1 MDRADIPLWSINEPG
16 TYETR
21 DGRAT
26 EVVGKFS
33 EGYWVGGTDDDLMT
47 WDDSGRQ
54 RVATDR
60 EPSGDI
66 IGPWIEGGLPWDK
79 ILPAGERDPELL
91 LRFSD
96 AHKAGVKIECLC
108 DYIHGDCW
116 SVVDDP
122 RWIGE
127 CSYRLH
133 GSTADIERTPSAAQS
148 AHPVDPCRRG
158 ILIDV
163 ESDQSPPPVK
173 EQWVCDIVAEAL
185 ELLAFVDES
194 PTRSSQL
201 SKVAAWLRNGMKD

>member
-1 MDRADIPLWSINEPG
+1 MDRADIPLWPINEPG

-66 IGPWIEGGLPWDK
+66 IGPWIEGGLPFDE
-79 ILPAGERDPELL
+79 ILPAGERDPKL
-91 LRFSD
+91 LRRFKD
-96 AHKAGVKIECLC
+96 AHEAGVVIEFFEK
-108 DYIHGDCW
+108 
-116 SVVDDP
+116 VAQ
-122 RWIGE
+122 RWRPVYPGWHVGAA
-127 CSYRLH
+127 YRLH
-133 GSTADIERTPSAAQS
+133 GSTVDIDRTPAA
-148 AHPVDPCRRG
+148 AV
-158 ILIDV
+158 V
-163 ESDQSPPPVK
+163 EHDKSPPPVK

-194 PTRSSQL
+194 STRSSQL
-201 SKVAAWLRNGMKD
+201 NKVAAWLRNGMKEPT